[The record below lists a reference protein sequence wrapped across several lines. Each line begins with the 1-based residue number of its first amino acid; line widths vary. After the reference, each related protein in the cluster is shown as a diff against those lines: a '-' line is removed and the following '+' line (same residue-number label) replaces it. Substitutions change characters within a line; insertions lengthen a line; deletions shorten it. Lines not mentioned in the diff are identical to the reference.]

1 MKITFSTTFNM
12 TKRLWTFVSELTD
25 DEVSVEAEGFEE
37 ASNLMFGEHE
47 DNTLP
52 YDYKEYILLEVED
65 LN

>member
-1 MKITFSTTFNM
+1 MKITFSTIFNM

-47 DNTLP
+47 DNTEP

-65 LN
+65 LD

>member
-1 MKITFSTTFNM
+1 M